1 MNRKDQIMEESKEK
15 TDVGKKGT
23 KDRRTVTRIK
33 TRFKESKEK
42 TDVTRDFYRIKFQSQ
57 AVNTQ
62 EN

>member
-1 MNRKDQIMEESKEK
+1 ME
-15 TDVGKKGT
+15 
-23 KDRRTVTRIK
+23 
-33 TRFKESKEK
+33 ESKEK